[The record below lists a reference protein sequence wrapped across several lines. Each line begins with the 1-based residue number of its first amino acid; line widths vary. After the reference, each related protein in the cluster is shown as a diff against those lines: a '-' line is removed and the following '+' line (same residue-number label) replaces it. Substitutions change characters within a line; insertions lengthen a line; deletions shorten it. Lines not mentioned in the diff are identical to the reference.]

1 MLKLDRGQHRDAGAD
16 RAHGIIAAA
25 YARFPDDGVWPLVLE
40 PEQGGEEQELERP
53 DAVIL
58 RTRLVESEDGGAVA
72 LECISGDQVG
82 ADGETFTH
90 IEQVGRGE
98 TPDAQSRRLD
108 RRHDEARG

>member
-1 MLKLDRGQHRDAGAD
+1 MASAARPGT
-16 RAHGIIAAA
+16 RA
-25 YARFPDDGVWPLVLE
+25 
-40 PEQGGEEQELERP
+40 GGEEQELERP

-98 TPDAQSRRLD
+98 TSRRAVPAASIADMMKRAVEPLPFVPVT
-108 RRHDEARG
+108 ARPTCAREPRGRSDAPA